1 MRISDWSSDV
11 CSSDLIDT
19 RKLTRLLRDRGAQ
32 NGALMA
38 GEIDADKAIEAARK
52 FPGLGGMDLAKEVS
66 TRAAYPWRDGQ
77 LDLDSGRFATAEPK
91 YRVVAYDYGVK
102 RNILRMLAERGCDI
116 TVVPA
121 QTPAAEDRKSKRLNS
136 QSL

>member
-1 MRISDWSSDV
+1 
-11 CSSDLIDT
+11 
-19 RKLTRLLRDRGAQ
+19 
-32 NGALMA
+32 MA
-38 GEIDADKAIEAARK
+38 GEIDAEKSIEAARK

-77 LDLDSGRFATAEPK
+77 LNLDSGRFATAEPK

-102 RNILRMLAERGCDI
+102 RNTLCMLAERGGAI

-121 QTPAAEDRKSKRLNS
+121 QTPAAETTAPKPYAI
-136 QSL
+136 SLSHGPSAPQPCATPHTALGESLTKN